1 MNWDECLFVFVMMT
15 YVRSR
20 GPLPPGEGARSAGEG
35 DPTEIFGLPSPGL
48 RPPSPGGRG
57 RTPVVVTV
65 IADYYKLQPDCR
77 KFVRVLKYPHHFGRS
92 SF

>member
-35 DPTEIFGLPSPGL
+35 KPRSVSHPHPAFGHPLPEGEGSCPSHTSYKFSPI
-48 RPPSPGGRG
+48 P
-57 RTPVVVTV
+57 
-65 IADYYKLQPDCR
+65 LQPHGPIDRAYNSVC
-77 KFVRVLKYPHHFGRS
+77 PQS
-92 SF
+92 AS